1 MILRQ
6 TAEVG
11 DDGHEDAF
19 HALLVERA
27 RQMVMIGQI
36 GFALGTLDDRHHVS
50 REKLG
55 EAPGNLGFPRRAL
68 LTDLVHAKRHLGG
81 TQAQDRRRVKNRLGQ
96 GRRH

>member
-1 MILRQ
+1 MMVTI
-6 TAEVG
+6 
-11 DDGHEDAF
+11 DAF

-55 EAPGNLGFPRRAL
+55 QCPE
-68 LTDLVHAKRHLGG
+68 TLVF
-81 TQAQDRRRVKNRLGQ
+81 QASRF
-96 GRRH
+96 